1 MEEVLL
7 DYGVSPFSF
16 AQEPEGGNLA
26 EPAPGFAQE
35 LATSTSL
42 TTLNLSNNNLG
53 SLHAAHAPGFAQGLA
68 TSTSLTTLNLSNNNL
83 GAPGFAQAQGLNPN
97 LSPGPDGGRLLGG

>member
-53 SLHAAHAPGFAQGLA
+53 
-68 TSTSLTTLNLSNNNL
+68 
-83 GAPGFAQAQGLNPN
+83 APGFAQAQGLNPN